1 MVYNIEGVSNNFST
15 QLGANGRGSIHVS
28 SSNSKD
34 PSTGRFTG
42 NSFTLYRDNLIEGAL
57 PFMNNRER
65 NCFPFAYWKV
75 PFAFWKVPRFLEGS
89 ALFGRSSENG
99 EYIDLYQTD
108 RASAS

>member
-1 MVYNIEGVSNNFST
+1 M
-15 QLGANGRGSIHVS
+15 HVS

-89 ALFGRSSENG
+89 VGFMEGPVCFFVLMNNNAKTF
-99 EYIDLYQTD
+99 
-108 RASAS
+108 